1 MGTGHLDITCI
12 VSVHYTVPLR
22 CWENGVSWWQSLELQ
37 EQCHLDPAGIM
48 AIVAMAIVAM
58 DIVAMAI
65 VDLGLPHHGNREVGR
80 LAPYHG
86 LLAHFGPLDLYHGRL
101 GLGHQDLP
109 AMDLAV
115 DPPLGAQDLDM
126 VVDPSPG
133 ALDLPAITAD
143 KAAAQNEE
151 DNDNAWPYWKR
162 KIAFIV

>member
-1 MGTGHLDITCI
+1 MGTGHLDIICI
-12 VSVHYTVPLR
+12 VSIHYTVPLQ

-48 AIVAMAIVAM
+48 AIV
-58 DIVAMAI
+58 
-65 VDLGLPHHGNREVGR
+65 DLGLPHHGNREVGH

-86 LLAHFGPLDLYHGRL
+86 LLAHFGPLALYHGRL

-109 AMDLAV
+109 AILAV
-115 DPPLGAQDLDM
+115 DPPSGALDLDM
-126 VVDPSPG
+126 TVDPSLG

-143 KAAAQNEE
+143 RAMAQNEE
-151 DNDNAWPYWKR
+151 DNDNAWPHWKR

>member
-12 VSVHYTVPLR
+12 VSVHYTILLQ

-37 EQCHLDPAGIM
+37 EQCHGDPAGM
-48 AIVAMAIVAM
+48 AIVDMAA
-58 DIVAMAI
+58 IVAMAI
-65 VDLGLPHHGNREVGR
+65 VDLGLPHHGNREVGP

-86 LLAHFGPLDLYHGRL
+86 LLAHFGPLALYHGRL

-115 DPPLGAQDLDM
+115 DPPLGALDLDM
-126 VVDPSPG
+126 AVDPSLG

-143 KAAAQNEE
+143 RAVVQNEQ
-151 DNDNAWPYWKR
+151 DNDNAWPHWKR

>member
-1 MGTGHLDITCI
+1 MGTQRLDITCI
-12 VSVHYTVPLR
+12 LSIHYTIPLQ

-37 EQCHLDPAGIM
+37 EQCHLDPAG
-48 AIVAMAIVAM
+48 
-58 DIVAMAI
+58 MAI
-65 VDLGLPHHGNREVGR
+65 VDLGLPHHGNREVGP

-86 LLAHFGPLDLYHGRL
+86 LLAHFGPLALYHGLL

-115 DPPLGAQDLDM
+115 DPPLGALDLDM
-126 VVDPSPG
+126 AVDPSLG

-143 KAAAQNEE
+143 RAVAQNEQV
-151 DNDNAWPYWKR
+151 NDNAWTHWTR

>member
-12 VSVHYTVPLR
+12 VSVHYTILLQ

-37 EQCHLDPAGIM
+37 EQCHLDPAGV
-48 AIVAMAIVAM
+48 AIVAMA
-58 DIVAMAI
+58 IVAMAI
-65 VDLGLPHHGNREVGR
+65 VDLGLPQHGNREVGP

-86 LLAHFGPLDLYHGRL
+86 LL

-115 DPPLGAQDLDM
+115 DPPLGALDLDM
-126 VVDPSPG
+126 AVDPSLG

-143 KAAAQNEE
+143 RAVAQNEQ
-151 DNDNAWPYWKR
+151 DNDKCLATLD
-162 KIAFIV
+162 